1 MVAACDNF
9 YKLLSSGVY
18 GVFYFAG
25 HGFESAG
32 ENYLVGDTLHYDNY
46 KKLKNSYLTF
56 DKGVIFVVIRYCP
69 NLIH

>member
-1 MVAACDNF
+1 MVSLINLTRDEMLAACDNF

-32 ENYLVGDTLHYDNY
+32 ENYLVCNRNQSEISTILWHIYSIILICY
-46 KKLKNSYLTF
+46 F
-56 DKGVIFVVIRYCP
+56 D
-69 NLIH
+69 

>member
-1 MVAACDNF
+1 MTLPQVVSLINLTREEMLAACDNF

-32 ENYLVGDTLHYDNY
+32 ENYLVIG
-46 KKLKNSYLTF
+46 
-56 DKGVIFVVIRYCP
+56 
-69 NLIH
+69 